1 MKRINAS
8 ALAVLGVALLA
19 TGCSN
24 TRGYE
29 KPGVSEEQ
37 AKRDMRECGYAAEVY
52 DRGII
57 PPIVPDPA
65 TKARVR
71 HDDKAYRACMIERGY
86 KDIGWS
92 PFREWRPA
100 PKPE

>member
-1 MKRINAS
+1 MRRVTTF
-8 ALAVLGVALLA
+8 ALAVLGVTLLA
-19 TGCSN
+19 AACSN

-29 KPGVSEEQ
+29 KPGVSEED

-57 PPIVPDPA
+57 PPLVPDPA

-92 PFREWRPA
+92 PFRERRPS
-100 PKPE
+100 PKQ